1 MLRGLS
7 IPRPSRP
14 ATNAK
19 KLTFNAN
26 LEGHKIQVSQINSST
41 SKTSFHVKTGQKAA
55 QVTINSTPQAF
66 RFCVQPTK
74 ATNLKNETPGLVFF
88 VNRRHNSNTQETK
101 ETKEEATQDKQKT
114 QDKENPLSTNYH
126 TSLPADK
133 QSLQHVFEPIP
144 KAAKMP
150 SLWLFLIAIILI
162 KEMLSRQSEG
172 IADDLI
178 YMFRRYE
185 DAKEAQDEE
194 HNLRSLKRF
203 KTTLF
208 QLIQDM
214 KQKEQK

>member
-1 MLRGLS
+1 MLASKSTTFIFIMLRGLS

-41 SKTSFHVKTGQKAA
+41 SKTSFHVKAGQKAA

-74 ATNLKNETPGLVFF
+74 ATNLKNETPVVFF

-133 QSLQHVFEPIP
+133 QSLQHVFGLVFVLNITY
-144 KAAKMP
+144 
-150 SLWLFLIAIILI
+150 
-162 KEMLSRQSEG
+162 
-172 IADDLI
+172 
-178 YMFRRYE
+178 YM
-185 DAKEAQDEE
+185 K
-194 HNLRSLKRF
+194 S
-203 KTTLF
+203 LF
-208 QLIQDM
+208 QKLQRCLVFGSF
-214 KQKEQK
+214 